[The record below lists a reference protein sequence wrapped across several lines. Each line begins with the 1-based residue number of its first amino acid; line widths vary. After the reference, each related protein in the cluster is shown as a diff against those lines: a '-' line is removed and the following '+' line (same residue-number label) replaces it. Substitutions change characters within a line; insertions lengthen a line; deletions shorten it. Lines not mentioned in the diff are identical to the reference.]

1 MGMVNA
7 SARVDHRLYGQRDL
21 KGSETNRRNEMTT
34 KRTSTRWWLTAGV
47 LGAFLTGSVMT
58 ASTALA
64 DEGMAFP
71 HYPSYITAKDG
82 RSVAPGDWMDPQVC
96 AGCHPRQAA
105 GWRTSM
111 HANSFRDIVFQAEW
125 ALGVT
130 ATDGGVKNLC
140 GGCHTPVGVVTGLV
154 EFDPNMGKH
163 GGFTTTGVANNGV
176 FCDMCHTVSGSSWRY
191 TATGEPGNASLI
203 LDPGNVKR
211 ATLGDSK
218 SPFHETAYSDLH
230 ARASY
235 CANCH
240 NIFHPEHGF
249 PIEYTYDEWKV
260 SPYAHRGIQCQDC
273 HMVPVAT
280 AMRVA
285 DEMKRPHD
293 LENHGLEGFAG
304 MGGPM
309 RDLVHDHGFVGGN
322 SVVAEAMG
330 VPGADAVK
338 GEAIKRLQN
347 AVDLDFEMYPGKQG
361 ANLLKVKVTNTRAGH
376 QLPTSL
382 TFIRQVWLEVEV
394 KDDQGRLLLSSG
406 KLDEGNNIP
415 GEAVKFINT
424 SVDSEGR
431 PTVNPWEVAG
441 FSHVNTIPP
450 KGHRYGAYAFVV
462 PDGAETFTITA
473 RLNYQSYTQELTDYL
488 MGEGALTVPTIMM
501 EELVQTFDANTM
513 KRVDVEQDTRVVQR

>member
-1 MGMVNA
+1 MT
-7 SARVDHRLYGQRDL
+7 
-21 KGSETNRRNEMTT
+21 TNRTR
-34 KRTSTRWWLTAGV
+34 TRWWFAAGV
-47 LGAFLTGSVMT
+47 VGAFLTGSVFAT
-58 ASTALA
+58 NTALA
-64 DEGMAFP
+64 DEGMSFP

-125 ALGVT
+125 AAGVT

-140 GGCHTPVGVVTGLV
+140 GGCHTPVGVLTGTVT
-154 EFDPNMGKH
+154 FDPEMGKH
-163 GGFTTTGVANNGV
+163 GGFTTMGVANNGV
-176 FCDMCHTVSGSSWRY
+176 FCDVCHTVSGSSWRY
-191 TATGEPGNASLI
+191 TANAEPGNASLI
-203 LDPGNVKR
+203 LDPGPVKR

-230 ARASY
+230 ANASF

-249 PIEYTYDEWKV
+249 PIEYTYDEWKM

-293 LENHGLEGFAG
+293 LENHGLGGFAG

-322 SVVAEAMG
+322 SVIAEAMG
-330 VPGADAVK
+330 VPGAEAVRA
-338 GEAIKRLQN
+338 EAIKRLQN
-347 AVDLDFEMYPGKQG
+347 AADLDFELFPGKGG

-376 QLPTSL
+376 HLPTSL
-382 TFIRQVWLEVEV
+382 TFIRQVWLEVELT
-394 KDDQGRLLLSSG
+394 DDQGRLMLSSG

-431 PTVNPWEVAG
+431 PTVDPWEVAG

-450 KGHRYGAYAFVV
+450 KGHRYGAYAFVI
-462 PDGAETFTITA
+462 PDGAQTFTITA

-488 MGEGALTVPTIMM
+488 IGQGVLTVPTIMM
-501 EELVQTFDANTM
+501 EERVQTFDANTM
-513 KRVDVEQDTRVVQR
+513 QRVDVDQDTRVVKR

>member
-1 MGMVNA
+1 
-7 SARVDHRLYGQRDL
+7 
-21 KGSETNRRNEMTT
+21 MTT
-34 KRTSTRWWLTAGV
+34 KRTSTRWWLAAGV
-47 LGAFLTGSVMT
+47 VGALFAGSLFTV
-58 ASTALA
+58 STAIA
-64 DEGMAFP
+64 AEGMSFP
-71 HYPSYITAKDG
+71 FYPSYMTVKDG
-82 RSVAPGDWMDPQVC
+82 RAAAPGDWMDPAVC
-96 AGCHPRQAA
+96 AGCHPRQAG

-125 ALGVT
+125 AAGVT
-130 ATDGGVKNLC
+130 ATEGGVKNLC
-140 GGCHTPVGVVTGLV
+140 GGCHTPVGVVTGTV
-154 EFDPNMGKH
+154 EFDPNMGKY
-163 GGFTTTGVANNGV
+163 GGFTTMGVANNGV
-176 FCDMCHTVSGSSWRY
+176 FCDVCHTVSGSSWRY
-191 TATGEPGNASLI
+191 TATAEPGNGSLI

-218 SPFHETAYSDLH
+218 SPFHDTAYSDLH
-230 ARASY
+230 ASASF

-285 DEMKRPHD
+285 DEMKRPQD
-293 LENHGLEGFAG
+293 LADHGLGGFAG

-309 RDLVHDHGFVGGN
+309 RDFVHDHGFVGGN
-322 SVVAEAMG
+322 SVIADAMG

-338 GEAIKRLQN
+338 AEAIKRLQN
-347 AVDLDFEMYPGKQG
+347 AAALDFELYPGKQG

-394 KDDQGRLLLSSG
+394 TDDQGQVLLSSG
-406 KLDEGNNIP
+406 KLDEANRIP
-415 GEAVKFINT
+415 GEAVRFINT
-424 SVDSEGR
+424 SVDKEGR
-431 PTVNPWEVAG
+431 PTVDPWEVSG
-441 FSHVNTIPP
+441 FSHMNTIPP

-462 PDGAETFTITA
+462 PEGAQTFTVTA
-473 RLNYQSYTQELTDYL
+473 RLNYQSYAQELAEYL
-488 MGEGALTVPTIMM
+488 LGEGAITVPTIMM
-501 EELVQTFDANTM
+501 EERAQSFDAKTM
-513 KRVDVEQDTRVVQR
+513 QSVELDKDTRVVQR

>member
-1 MGMVNA
+1 MKTRESG
-7 SARVDHRLYGQRDL
+7 
-21 KGSETNRRNEMTT
+21 
-34 KRTSTRWWLTAGV
+34 TRWWFSAGMLGV
-47 LGAFLTGSVMT
+47 LLAGGAVT
-58 ASTALA
+58 ADLA
-64 DEGMAFP
+64 KAEEGMSFP
-71 HYPSYITAKDG
+71 HYPSYVTAKDG
-82 RSVAPGDWMDPQVC
+82 RAVAPGDWMDPMIC
-96 AGCHPRQAA
+96 GGCHPRQAA

-125 ALGVT
+125 AAGVK
-130 ATDGGVKNLC
+130 ATEGGVKNLC
-140 GGCHTPVGVVTGLV
+140 GGCHTPVGVLTGTV

-163 GGFTTTGVANNGV
+163 GGFTTMGVANNGV
-176 FCDMCHTVSGSSWRY
+176 FCDVCHTVSGSSWRY
-191 TATGEPGNASLI
+191 TATGEPGNSSLI
-203 LDPGNVKR
+203 LDPGPVKR
-211 ATLGDSK
+211 ATLADSK

-230 ARASY
+230 AGASF

-249 PIEYTYDEWKV
+249 PIEYTYDEWKN

-280 AMRVA
+280 AIRVA

-293 LENHGLEGFAG
+293 LADHGLGGFAG

-322 SVVAEAMG
+322 SVIADAMG
-330 VPGADAVK
+330 VPGAEAVK
-338 GEAIKRLQN
+338 AEAIKRLQN
-347 AVDLDFEMYPGKQG
+347 AVDLDFELYPGKQG

-394 KDDQGRLLLSSG
+394 TDDQGRLLLSSG
-406 KLDEGNNIP
+406 KLDEANRIP

-424 SVDSEGR
+424 SVDKEGR
-431 PTVNPWEVAG
+431 PTVDPWEVSG
-441 FSHVNTIPP
+441 FSHMNTIPP

-462 PDGAETFTITA
+462 PEGAQTFTVTA
-473 RLNYQSYTQELTDYL
+473 RLNYQSYTQELAEYL
-488 MGEGALTVPTIMM
+488 LGEGVITVPTIMM
-501 EELVQTFDANTM
+501 EELIQIFDAASM
-513 KRVDVEQDTRVVQR
+513 QRVELDGATQVVQK